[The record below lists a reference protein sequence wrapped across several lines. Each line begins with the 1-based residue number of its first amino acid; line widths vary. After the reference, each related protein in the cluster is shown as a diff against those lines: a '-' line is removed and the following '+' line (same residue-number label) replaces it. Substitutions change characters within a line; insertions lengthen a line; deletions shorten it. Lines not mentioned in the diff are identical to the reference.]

1 MENEHIS
8 CPPKAS
14 TQFVFPRTLFQ
25 CVKLFFFPIIFQ
37 QFDYVFLYN
46 VISVNDT
53 KATTE
58 LKEVNKLRIEYWYLC
73 FKLSK

>member
-1 MENEHIS
+1 MNTYHVLLK
-8 CPPKAS
+8 PPHS
-14 TQFVFPRTLFQ
+14 LYFQ
-25 CVKLFFFPIIFQ
+25 GLYFSVSNCFFFPIIFQ

-46 VISVNDT
+46 VISVTDT

-58 LKEVNKLRIEYWYLC
+58 LKEVNKMRIEYWYLC